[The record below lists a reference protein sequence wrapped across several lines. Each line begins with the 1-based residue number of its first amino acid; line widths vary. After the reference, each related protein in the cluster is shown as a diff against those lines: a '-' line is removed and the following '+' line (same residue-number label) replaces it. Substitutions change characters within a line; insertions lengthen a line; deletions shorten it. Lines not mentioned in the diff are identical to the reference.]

1 MSLLQLNPNISAAAT
16 RAAASAAVKDA
27 LSHLNSP
34 VGGVA
39 ADLQHTSNV
48 LVGLSEPPA
57 SGNFLGAGGGGGG
70 GKSGQRMKVT
80 VSFDA
85 TRIVVP
91 CGDGAITVRDLTDL
105 AVTRYKKAVGK
116 DDLWDVTVSS
126 LRQAMPT
133 DSEANNE
140 GGGGSGDG
148 MGGGGMLDPDD
159 LICDVCDDREHLLA
173 IYDEMPVGKA
183 GDGMSSHSDASDDIG
198 MTANKMSTDKTKKD
212 EAPIKVRNK
221 FIHISNIS

>member
-1 MSLLQLNPNISAAAT
+1 
-16 RAAASAAVKDA
+16 
-27 LSHLNSP
+27 
-34 VGGVA
+34 
-39 ADLQHTSNV
+39 
-48 LVGLSEPPA
+48 
-57 SGNFLGAGGGGGG
+57 
-70 GKSGQRMKVT
+70 MKVT

-85 TRIVVP
+85 TRILVP
-91 CGDGAITVRDLTDL
+91 CRDGAITVRDLTNL

-116 DDLWDVTVSS
+116 DELWDVTVSS
-126 LRQAMPT
+126 LRQAMPA
-133 DSEANNE
+133 DSEANE

-198 MTANKMSTDKTKKD
+198 ITANKMSTDKTKKD
-212 EAPIKVRNK
+212 EAPVKVRNK
-221 FIHISNIS
+221 FIDTSNISYIMHGI